1 MTRDEIL
8 TTLKEQHAELAS
20 ILAGV
25 PADAMTKQPIVEWW
39 SVKDLMGHITLW
51 QHVAIKFIREYQQDG
66 APKMPGIKDDAALD
80 AYNKRGAALRRDWTV
95 ERVRAE
101 FDAACH
107 DLVAAVESLSD
118 ADLSKVVETLHAT
131 SLQPPWDADATLE
144 RLIAVNSYQHIPEHI
159 EQISHWQQERAAK
172 H

>member
-25 PADAMTKQPIVEWW
+25 PADAMTRQPIVEWW

-51 QHVAIKFIREYQQDG
+51 QQVGIKFIQEYQQDG
-66 APKMPGIKDDAALD
+66 APKMLGIKDDAALD
-80 AYNKRGAALRRDWTV
+80 AYNKRGVALRRDWTV

-118 ADLSKVVETLHAT
+118 ADLSKPLP
-131 SLQPPWDADATLE
+131 PPWDAGATLE
-144 RLIAVNSYQHIPEHI
+144 RLIAVNSHQHIPEHV
-159 EQISHWQQERAAK
+159 EQISQWQKAHAAK